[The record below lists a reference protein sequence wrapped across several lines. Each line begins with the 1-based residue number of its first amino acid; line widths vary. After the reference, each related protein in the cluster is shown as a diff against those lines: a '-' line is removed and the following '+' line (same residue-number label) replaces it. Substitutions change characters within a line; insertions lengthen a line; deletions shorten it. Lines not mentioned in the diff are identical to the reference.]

1 MNDSD
6 NLFKT
11 FLMNVPFLCEMIKMA
26 QVANLFQLNLISLN
40 ESARVSFHLCV
51 CDMKWFFIVSIN
63 VLNIKAIEGLVD

>member
-11 FLMNVPFLCEMIKMA
+11 FLMNVPFLCEKIKMA

-40 ESARVSFHLCV
+40 ESARV
-51 CDMKWFFIVSIN
+51 
-63 VLNIKAIEGLVD
+63 

>member
-11 FLMNVPFLCEMIKMA
+11 FLMKVPFLCEMIKMA

-40 ESARVSFHLCV
+40 ERARV
-51 CDMKWFFIVSIN
+51 
-63 VLNIKAIEGLVD
+63 